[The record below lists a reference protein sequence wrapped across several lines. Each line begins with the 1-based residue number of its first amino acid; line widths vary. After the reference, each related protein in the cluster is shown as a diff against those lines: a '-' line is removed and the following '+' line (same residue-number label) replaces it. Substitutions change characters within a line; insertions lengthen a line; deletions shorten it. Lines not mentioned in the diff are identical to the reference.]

1 MLHLIE
7 TTEYLQSQSNG
18 NLQNTLKKPIKLR
31 LIMSVHMKN
40 TKHLDFSSIAV
51 RSLIIAGI

>member
-7 TTEYLQSQSNG
+7 TIEYLQSQSNG

-40 TKHLDFSSIAV
+40 TKNLDMSSIDV
-51 RSLIIAGI
+51 RSLMRAGI